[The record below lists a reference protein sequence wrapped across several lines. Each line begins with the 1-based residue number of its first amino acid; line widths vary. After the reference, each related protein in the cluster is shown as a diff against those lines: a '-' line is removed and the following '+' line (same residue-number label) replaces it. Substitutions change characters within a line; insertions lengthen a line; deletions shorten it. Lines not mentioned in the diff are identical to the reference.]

1 MIEADTVLVLHTVY
15 DGPFGAYLQ
24 HFALQVGDLFDVLFQ
39 YIEDPPPTPV
49 HKFPNEFVAHLLRY
63 NRAPAMGYF
72 FSAYP
77 RSEVARIIRDEGRG
91 P

>member
-1 MIEADTVLVLHTVY
+1 MPLNNRHPRRTSTT
-15 DGPFGAYLQ
+15 
-24 HFALQVGDLFDVLFQ
+24 
-39 YIEDPPPTPV
+39 PT
-49 HKFPNEFVAHLLRY
+49 FTHLLRY

-77 RSEVARIIRDEGRG
+77 RSEVARIVRDEGRG